1 MNIDV
6 KKLSPMMQRYFEIK
20 ARYPDCLLFFR
31 LGDFYEMFFDDAEL
45 ASRVLDITLTG
56 RDCGMGKERA
66 PMCGV
71 PYHAVDSYIR
81 KLIDAGYRVA
91 ICEQLTDPA
100 TSKGMLERDVVR
112 VVTSGTLVEE
122 DILDEKT
129 SNYLASVYAAD
140 EEFGLAWA
148 DISTGEFT
156 VYQYSGA
163 DWRARLSD
171 MLYSLKPSE
180 CVCNEALSVSS
191 RDIRFF
197 ADNDI
202 RPRCYHDYAYR
213 FPTAERKLKEALG
226 VSSLAGF
233 GCDDKPLAVS
243 AAGGL
248 LEYLSET
255 QKRSLA
261 QINSV
266 SYLYDKIFMMLDAAT
281 RRNLELT
288 ARARDGKK
296 KGSLLWVLDN
306 TRTAMGARALNQ
318 WLERPLQDEKQIAL
332 RLDAVETLVGD
343 RLTREKVV
351 EALGK
356 VRDLERLVGRLAYGA
371 ASHSTLLGISD
382 TLNAVPD
389 IKKLIAGKKDA
400 LIKLVNGDLAPL
412 ENLSLLLNSALE
424 RENKKLV
431 KGKEGEGYIVKKGFD
446 EELDSLRDIKITAQT
461 WLSNLE
467 SRERE
472 STGIRNLHIG
482 YNRVF
487 GYYIEV
493 SKSFLDSVPYRYT
506 RKQTLVN
513 AERFITEELKEIENK
528 VLGASEEAA
537 AIENRIFGELVGACM
552 DEIASLQRTARA
564 LATLDVLV
572 SLATVAV
579 RNNYVKPVIGK
590 KVKAIDI
597 RDGRHPVVETI
608 LPHGAY
614 VPNDTLLDSDEN
626 RTMIITGPNMAGK
639 STYMRQVALITLMAH
654 IGSFVPAKSAEITL
668 TDRIFTRIGASDD
681 LTGGQSTF
689 MVEMIEVATILNY
702 ATSSSLLVLDEIG
715 RGTSTYDGLSI
726 AWAVLEYITAEI
738 RAKTLFATHFHELTD
753 AETFGGVKNYRVLV
767 GEAAGGIVFLHKI
780 ARGSA
785 SRSFGVEVAAL
796 AGVKK
801 SVIESAAR
809 IMSELEKQAE
819 ERDSNRMLIASRR
832 PGNAVQTS
840 LFDNEESEVEKELAA
855 IDVDN
860 LTPIAAL
867 TILSDLKKKLKKR

>member
-180 CVCNEALSVSS
+180 CVCNEALSASS
-191 RDIRFF
+191 RDIRFL

-266 SYLYDKIFMMLDAAT
+266 SYLYDKMFMMLDAAT

-343 RLTREKVV
+343 RLTREKVA
-351 EALGK
+351 EAFGK

-400 LIKLVNGDLAPL
+400 LIKLVNGDLDPL

>member
-1 MNIDV
+1 M
-6 KKLSPMMQRYFEIK
+6 
-20 ARYPDCLLFFR
+20 
-31 LGDFYEMFFDDAEL
+31 
-45 ASRVLDITLTG
+45 
-56 RDCGMGKERA
+56 
-66 PMCGV
+66 
-71 PYHAVDSYIR
+71 
-81 KLIDAGYRVA
+81 
-91 ICEQLTDPA
+91 
-100 TSKGMLERDVVR
+100 
-112 VVTSGTLVEE
+112 
-122 DILDEKT
+122 
-129 SNYLASVYAAD
+129 
-140 EEFGLAWA
+140 
-148 DISTGEFT
+148 
-156 VYQYSGA
+156 
-163 DWRARLSD
+163 
-171 MLYSLKPSE
+171 
-180 CVCNEALSVSS
+180 
-191 RDIRFF
+191 
-197 ADNDI
+197 
-202 RPRCYHDYAYR
+202 
-213 FPTAERKLKEALG
+213 
-226 VSSLAGF
+226 SSLAGF

-266 SYLYDKIFMMLDAAT
+266 SYLYDKMFMMLDAAT

-343 RLTREKVV
+343 RLTREKVA

-400 LIKLVNGDLAPL
+400 LIKLVNGNLYPL

-668 TDRIFTRIGASDD
+668 TDRIFTRIGAS
-681 LTGGQSTF
+681 
-689 MVEMIEVATILNY
+689 
-702 ATSSSLLVLDEIG
+702 
-715 RGTSTYDGLSI
+715 
-726 AWAVLEYITAEI
+726 
-738 RAKTLFATHFHELTD
+738 
-753 AETFGGVKNYRVLV
+753 ET
-767 GEAAGGIVFLHKI
+767 
-780 ARGSA
+780 
-785 SRSFGVEVAAL
+785 
-796 AGVKK
+796 
-801 SVIESAAR
+801 
-809 IMSELEKQAE
+809 
-819 ERDSNRMLIASRR
+819 
-832 PGNAVQTS
+832 
-840 LFDNEESEVEKELAA
+840 
-855 IDVDN
+855 
-860 LTPIAAL
+860 
-867 TILSDLKKKLKKR
+867 